1 MYLRIIYLCIFW
13 IKKCFNCPCLFEGR
27 IQEFPRH
34 VATSQET
41 VRYPA
46 SGRGN
51 ETVTPEVS
59 TQPRFSTIPLNG
71 GDDTELLLLITR
83 LLRNCLSLEKW
94 SHDGR
99 RILTI
104 ISACP
109 TVDIRYSYYMKHLV
123 MLSVW
128 KLPLSAFCDGSF
140 CVTLT

>member
-1 MYLRIIYLCIFW
+1 MYLHICWII
-13 IKKCFNCPCLFEGR
+13 KCFYNPCLFEGS

-34 VATSQET
+34 VVTPQET
-41 VRYPA
+41 VRYPI
-46 SGRGN
+46 SGRGI
-51 ETVTPEVS
+51 ETVTPEAS

-94 SHDGR
+94 SRDER

-109 TVDIRYSYYMKHLV
+109 TVDIRYSY
-123 MLSVW
+123 
-128 KLPLSAFCDGSF
+128 
-140 CVTLT
+140 